1 MVSFSLQ
8 QDRTLSRHSNCTKTK
23 FIHKS
28 SNAPLKV
35 GRSENRRPPQTTT
48 DYHRPPHTT
57 AGQIADHHRTWKIIT
72 NAQCFAEK
80 SKLTYLH

>member
-35 GRSENRRPPQTTT
+35 DSHDGNYVQFICRVSL
-48 DYHRPPHTT
+48 
-57 AGQIADHHRTWKIIT
+57 A
-72 NAQCFAEK
+72 
-80 SKLTYLH
+80 